1 MTLDQLIRCWMAG
14 GPPAIRV
21 EHRRAGIAVNGASLW
36 CAHHCIAVRLAGLA
50 GAPPAF
56 AVLPGCPA
64 EYVERIGR
72 DAPGCPIYHAPAG
85 ASVILLEAA
94 KRRLPGET
102 MARRESRPFAR
113 LYDYEAE
120 ARRRLPADCQSLLR
134 AAVLATA

>member
-1 MTLDQLIRCWMAG
+1 MTLDHLLKCWMEG
-14 GPPAIRV
+14 RPPPIRV

-36 CAHHCIAVRLAGLA
+36 CGHHCIAVRLAGLA
-50 GAPPAF
+50 RAPPAL

-72 DAPGCPIYHAPAG
+72 DAPGCPIYRAPAG
-85 ASVILLEAA
+85 ASVLLLEAA

-102 MARRESRPFAR
+102 MGLRESRPFSR
-113 LYDYEAE
+113 LHHYERE
-120 ARRRLPADCQSLLR
+120 ARQRFPAETHSLLR